1 MTEVARAG
9 SPLDCGTVADSAPH
23 HDDQGA
29 FATEAL
35 VLTHNAPASLQR
47 CLAAIGS
54 QTRPPMSVLVVD
66 NASDPPVDPVKID
79 IGIPMRVI
87 RSETNLGPAGG
98 WAIALREF
106 LSDPYDSAWV
116 MDDDIV
122 PEPDCLE
129 RLRLTADDHPRRAF
143 VFPYAEQPDG
153 TVGQWG
159 SWCGFLIS
167 KDIVEQVGV
176 PRADLFWWAEDTEYC
191 NWRIPE
197 AGYPRMMAPKA
208 LVHHDA
214 IRQKPRPES
223 LRQGR
228 EVPTW
233 KYYYETRNLIYLHL
247 HIMRRLGWFPR
258 NFTRLM
264 GRAFLRE
271 RGDYL
276 QRSQAIAAGIYD
288 GVFGRLGIRYPVE
301 PMAEHAPSRSATP
314 AEDRASRLPTP

>member
-1 MTEVARAG
+1 MY
-9 SPLDCGTVADSAPH
+9 
-23 HDDQGA
+23 
-29 FATEAL
+29 
-35 VLTHNAPASLQR
+35 
-47 CLAAIGS
+47 
-54 QTRPPMSVLVVD
+54 VLVVD
-66 NASDPPVDPVKID
+66 NASDPAVEAMKID

-98 WAIALREF
+98 WAIALTQF
-106 LSDPYDSAWV
+106 LGDAYDFAWV

-129 RLRLTADDHPRRAF
+129 RLHKTADDDDRPAF
-143 VFPYAEQPDG
+143 VFPYSKQPDG

-159 SWCGFLIS
+159 SWCGFLIA
-167 KDIVEQVGV
+167 KDIVKEVGV

-191 NWRIPE
+191 HWRIPE
-197 AGYPRMMAPKA
+197 AGYPRVMAPKA

-214 IRQKPRPES
+214 IRQGPRDDV

-228 EVPTW
+228 GVPTW

-264 GRAFLRE
+264 ARALLRE
-271 RGDYL
+271 RGGYR
-276 QRSQAIAAGIYD
+276 QRFLAIGCGIYD

-301 PMAEHAPSRSATP
+301 PMTEHAPNDGTLRP
-314 AEDRASRLPTP
+314 GYDKGSRLPTNQLEQ

>member
-1 MTEVARAG
+1 V
-9 SPLDCGTVADSAPH
+9 VDSAPH
-23 HDDQGA
+23 HDNQHA

-54 QTRPPMSVLVVD
+54 QTRAPTSVLVVD
-66 NASDPPVDPVKID
+66 NASDPPVEPSQLD
-79 IGIPMRVI
+79 IGLPMRVI

-98 WAIALREF
+98 WAIALKQFLGDPDEF
-106 LSDPYDSAWV
+106 AWV

-129 RLRLTADDHPRRAF
+129 RLHKTADDDDRLAF

-167 KDIVEQVGV
+167 KEIVEQVGV

-191 NWRIPE
+191 HWRIPE
-197 AGYPRMMAPKA
+197 AGYPRVMAPKA

-214 IRQKPRPES
+214 IRQGPRHES
-223 LRQGR
+223 LRQVRG
-228 EVPTW
+228 VPTW

-247 HIMRRLGWFPR
+247 HVMRRLGWFPR
-258 NFTRLM
+258 NFTKLM
-264 GRAFLRE
+264 ARAFVRE
-271 RGDYL
+271 RGGYL
-276 QRSQAIAAGIYD
+276 QRALAIGAGIYD
-288 GVFGRLGIRYPVE
+288 GIFGRLGIRYPVE
-301 PMAEHAPSRSATP
+301 PMTEHDPPRRATP
-314 AEDRASRLPTP
+314 SGRDQESHSPTRLLDQ